1 MWGQRNAPYGD
12 RAQQRVNP
20 RWGNLPPPWPTAL
33 CCTMEVYRGP
43 DRAPTA
49 SVGRQRCFPHYYS
62 TTLPLLLLSNPNFA
76 IVVTEVG
83 TKSAIK
89 ELRWGRNSRPRRFA
103 STPGKNTGA
112 VELELRRQK
121 IPGPKILIADEARVS
136 SIQSRIRNVISEKA
150 EDSSGAQVPLF
161 SGIKFQTLNYVVT
174 VAVAGKN
181 ATVIVDTGSDL
192 TWVQCKPCT
201 SCYAQR
207 DPLFD
212 PSASTS
218 YQNIPCN
225 STACLSL
232 QEATGNA
239 GVCGAHRCNYFVD
252 YGDGSYSRGLL
263 ALERIDVGG
272 TIIENFVFG
281 CGFKNRGLFGGTAG
295 IMGLGRTP
303 LSLSSEMTLRLTRTP
318 PQSPTREC
326 FLTPFYFLNLTGM
339 TVGGVPLQEAGFS
352 TGKILIDS
360 GTVITRL
367 PPSVYRAFK
376 AEFVKQFSGH
386 PPAPSFSIL
395 DTCFDLSG
403 LEEVA
408 VPRVRMEF
416 EGGGEMTV
424 DVTGI
429 FYFVKKD
436 ASQVCLAMASLQY
449 EGQIGIIG
457 NYQQKN
463 QRVVYDT
470 LSSRIGFA
478 EEACGQ

>member
-1 MWGQRNAPYGD
+1 MVVLTSHRL
-12 RAQQRVNP
+12 R
-20 RWGNLPPPWPTAL
+20 
-33 CCTMEVYRGP
+33 
-43 DRAPTA
+43 
-49 SVGRQRCFPHYYS
+49 
-62 TTLPLLLLSNPNFA
+62 LL
-76 IVVTEVG
+76 IVVVVVVVVSVFAFADCLEV
-83 TKSAIK
+83 KQSLSVQ

-121 IPGPKILIADEARVS
+121 IPGPKILIADEARVL
-136 SIQSRIRNVISEKA
+136 SIQSRIRNVISEK
-150 EDSSGAQVPLF
+150 EDDSSGAQVPLF

-225 STACLSL
+225 SSACLSL

-272 TIIENFVFG
+272 AIIENFVFG

-303 LSLSSEMTLRLTRTP
+303 LSLVHQTTAQFGGVFSYCL
-318 PQSPTREC
+318 PTRLLSSYGSLVLGDDPAAYKNSTPISYTRMLRDPQ
-326 FLTPFYFLNLTGM
+326 LTPFYFLNLTGM

-395 DTCFDLSG
+395 DTCFDLSA

-436 ASQVCLAMASLQY
+436 ASQVCLAVASLQY